1 MSHLAFRSFAATHPG
16 ARRTLNEDSYV
27 DRPALGPT
35 LGLWAVADG
44 AGGHEAGEVAAS
56 MIAETLGALAP
67 GLPAASLLE
76 QAASRIAAIHH
87 ALRAEAARRGP
98 RAVIAAT
105 LVLLLASG
113 DRFTC
118 LWAGDAR
125 AYRLRAG
132 SLAQLTTDH
141 VPGDH
146 VPGDHVPGDHVPG
159 DHVPGDHGPS
169 RSSSAA
175 PPVTRP
181 PVTRAV
187 GADLDDFALES
198 TGGALAAGDR
208 FLLCSDG
215 VSKCLEPSELAAL
228 LGAPQGVSPTE
239 LLLAAALARE
249 ASDNIT
255 AVVIDV
261 VIDALPVD

>member
-1 MSHLAFRSFAATHPG
+1 MRHLAFRSFAATHPG

-27 DRPALGPT
+27 DRPALG
-35 LGLWAVADG
+35 LWAVADG

-56 MIAETLGALAP
+56 MIAETLGAIAP
-67 GLPAASLLE
+67 GLPAAALLE
-76 QAASRIAAIHH
+76 EAGSRIAAIHH

-132 SLAQLTTDH
+132 SLAQLTSDH
-141 VPGDH
+141 R
-146 VPGDHVPGDHVPG
+146 
-159 DHVPGDHGPS
+159 PGDHGPS
-169 RSSSAA
+169 EAPSAA
-175 PPVTRP
+175 PTVTRP

-187 GADLDDFALES
+187 GADLEDFALES
-198 TGGALAAGDR
+198 TGGTLAAGDR

-215 VSKCLEPSELAAL
+215 ISKCLEPSELAAL

-261 VIDALPVD
+261 VIDALPAD

>member
-27 DRPALGPT
+27 DRPALG
-35 LGLWAVADG
+35 LWAVADG

-56 MIAETLGALAP
+56 MIAKTLGAIAP

-76 QAASRIAAIHH
+76 EAGRRIAAIHH

-132 SLAQLTTDH
+132 SLAQLTS
-141 VPGDH
+141 
-146 VPGDHVPGDHVPG
+146 
-159 DHVPGDHGPS
+159 DHGPAQDGPAQTP
-169 RSSSAA
+169 SAA
-175 PPVTRP
+175 PPVTRA
-181 PVTRAV
+181 PVMRAV
-187 GADLDDFALES
+187 GADLEDFALES

-239 LLLAAALARE
+239 LLLAASLARE

-261 VIDALPVD
+261 VIDALPAD